1 MSRNDNGFFLF
12 ETNIKQ
18 EFIKRKKRQ
27 SKKMRRRLDV
37 KQRLDNYFDNKRINR
52 RLGFLESDDE
62 LMWEI

>member
-1 MSRNDNGFFLF
+1 MSRNDNVFFLF

-27 SKKMRRRLDV
+27 SKKMLRRLEV
-37 KQRLDNYFDNKRINR
+37 KRRLDNYFDNRRINR
-52 RLGFLESDDE
+52 RLGFLDDDDE